1 MTKKKIKSNF
11 EANLARLEEISNLLE
26 SQEIGLEEAI
36 SIFEE
41 GVKLSKSCATSLKKA
56 ELKIT
61 ELTKELSDI
70 TSSEDE
76 DKYEDWNITE
86 YL

>member
-1 MTKKKIKSNF
+1 MGKKKIKSNF
-11 EANLARLEEISNLLE
+11 EADLARLEEISNLLE

-41 GVKLSKSCATSLKKA
+41 GIKLSKSCVTSLKKA

-76 DKYEDWNITE
+76 EKYEE
-86 YL
+86 

>member
-1 MTKKKIKSNF
+1 MAKKKIKSNF

-26 SQEIGLEEAI
+26 SQELGIEEAI

-41 GVKLSKSCATSLKKA
+41 GIKLSKSCSTTLKNA

-70 TSSEDE
+70 TSLEDE
-76 DKYEDWNITE
+76 EE
-86 YL
+86 HEE

>member
-1 MTKKKIKSNF
+1 MAKKKIKSNF
-11 EANLARLEEISNLLE
+11 ETNLARLEEISNLLE
-26 SQEIGLEEAI
+26 SQKLGIEEAI

-41 GVKLSKSCATSLKKA
+41 GIKLSKSCSTTLKNA

-70 TSSEDE
+70 TSLEDE
-76 DKYEDWNITE
+76 EENE
-86 YL
+86 E

>member
-1 MTKKKIKSNF
+1 MAKKKLKSNF
-11 EANLARLEEISNLLE
+11 EKNLARLEEISNLLE

-41 GVKLSKSCATSLKKA
+41 GIKLSKSCATTLKKA

-61 ELTKELSDI
+61 ELTKELSNI
-70 TSSEDE
+70 SSLEDE
-76 DKYEDWNITE
+76 DKNE
-86 YL
+86 

>member
-1 MTKKKIKSNF
+1 MAKKKIKSNF
-11 EANLARLEEISNLLE
+11 EADLARLEEISNLLE

-41 GVKLSKSCATSLKKA
+41 GVNLSKSCASKLKKA

-61 ELTKELSDI
+61 ELTKELANI
-70 TSSEDE
+70 TAIEDE
-76 DKYEDWNITE
+76 EE
-86 YL
+86 FEE

>member
-41 GVKLSKSCATSLKKA
+41 GIKLSKSCATTLKKA

-70 TSSEDE
+70 TSSNDE
-76 DKYEDWNITE
+76 EVNDR
-86 YL
+86 

>member
-41 GVKLSKSCATSLKKA
+41 GIKLSKSCATTLKKA

-70 TSSEDE
+70 TSSYDE
-76 DKYEDWNITE
+76 EVNDR
-86 YL
+86 

>member
-1 MTKKKIKSNF
+1 MTKKKLKSNF
-11 EANLARLEEISNLLE
+11 EANLARLEEISKLLE

-41 GVKLSKSCATSLKKA
+41 GVKLSKSCATTLQKA
-56 ELKIT
+56 EIKIT

-70 TSSEDE
+70 TSSDDEEDFE
-76 DKYEDWNITE
+76 E
-86 YL
+86 

>member
-1 MTKKKIKSNF
+1 MTKKKSKINF
-11 EANLARLEEISNLLE
+11 EENLARLEEISNLLE

-41 GVKLSKSCATSLKKA
+41 GIKLSKLCASTLKKA

-61 ELTKELSDI
+61 ELTKELSNI
-70 TSSEDE
+70 SPLEDE
-76 DKYEDWNITE
+76 D
-86 YL
+86 

>member
-1 MTKKKIKSNF
+1 MAKKKIKINF
-11 EANLARLEEISNLLE
+11 EANLTRLEEISKLLE

-41 GVKLSKSCATSLKKA
+41 GIKLSKSCAATLKKA

-70 TSSEDE
+70 TSSDDEEDFE
-76 DKYEDWNITE
+76 E
-86 YL
+86 

>member
-1 MTKKKIKSNF
+1 MSKKKIKSNF
-11 EANLARLEEISNLLE
+11 ETNLARLEEISNLLE

-36 SIFEE
+36 SLFEE
-41 GVKLSKSCATSLKKA
+41 GIILSKSCATLLKNA

-70 TSSEDE
+70 TSLEDE
-76 DKYEDWNITE
+76 
-86 YL
+86 